1 MTRLSS
7 YEIRTGIAGAI
18 VVAAAAAL
26 PLFDQGYYLS
36 LALNMVMYAALCTA
50 WTLFSGPTHYVSLAT
65 AAFFGLGTYAVG
77 LGLDYV
83 PFGALVL
90 IGGAVAAILAGLVG
104 AATLRISGVY
114 FVIFTFGLAELV
126 RQLVSYTQIKLST
139 KMGLYVFT
147 DFTEKHIY
155 WMLLALTVLVFV
167 SGWLINRSRLGFAM
181 QIIGNDEV
189 VARHSGIDTARLK
202 IVLFMISG
210 AFIGMAGAILAPR
223 YAYIEPPAAFN
234 PMISFLVV
242 IMALLGG
249 TRRLWGPLV
258 GVIPFTL
265 VMEFV
270 SVRFPNDTS
279 IVIGIAFLVIV
290 YVLPDGI
297 TGRMEQLFAHL
308 RKSRSEPAPVPAEER
323 A

>member
-7 YEIRTGIAGAI
+7 GEVWMGIAGA
-18 VVAAAAAL
+18 VAVGAAATL
-26 PLFDQGYYLS
+26 PLFDEGYYLS

-77 LGLDYV
+77 LGLEHL

-126 RQLVSYTQIKLST
+126 RQVVSYTQIKLTS

-155 WMLLALTVLVFV
+155 WMLLALTALVFV
-167 SGWLINRSRLGFAM
+167 TGWLINRSRLGFAM
-181 QIIGNDEV
+181 QIIGNDET
-189 VARHSGIDTARLK
+189 VAKHSGIDTAKLK
-202 IVLFMISG
+202 IILFMISG

-249 TRRLWGPLV
+249 TRKLWGPLV

-265 VMEFV
+265 VMDFV

-290 YVLPDGI
+290 YLLPDGI
-297 TGRMEQLFAHL
+297 TGRLEQVWANV
-308 RKSRSEPAPVPAEER
+308 RKQRAQPEPVPVEER